1 MTRFSKIV
9 LASVIFVLLLWAAL
23 LGLGVYWFLLDR
35 EQNRVLEK
43 AGEALDEHDFGTAIT
58 LFDKALKLH
67 LLPGKAAWAHS
78 GRGHAETENH
88 KYADAIRDLS
98 EALRL
103 NPNARE
109 AYWGRG
115 YAYQLN
121 GDLDK
126 ALTDYAEYLRYDE
139 NAGRVYFNRG
149 LIYLQRKEW
158 AKAAHD
164 FSESIRC
171 EPENSYAYFE
181 RGSALLELHDFDG
194 ALASFDSAIIIK
206 PDLAEAYTARAGIYE
221 LKGESARASEDAL
234 RAMQLAPRPPPRTW
248 NPPMVEPSA
257 AASELRTEAWK
268 AQSAGRHDEAIDL
281 CNKALEANPNTFQTS
296 AILMTRGNSY
306 GDKGDWDRALRDY
319 DESVRLVPTNADAL
333 TNRGNAYAHKRQ
345 LDKSTSDYNE
355 AIRLNPRLFQAFYNR
370 ALNYLA
376 TADLNRALADLTECI
391 RLNPKFEEAYTKRAI
406 VFLRLKRKDDGL
418 RDAETAVSLNPD
430 NADAYHSRAELRMA
444 RREFPQARGDFDRMI
459 EHIRPDQSTFLNDAS
474 WFFATCPDK
483 ACRDGKKAVELGTKA
498 CEMRQWKD
506 PHTIDTLAAAFAE
519 IGDFDQAIKRQ
530 SEALKLY
537 EQPGDVRTGMQKRLA
552 LYQKHHAY
560 REEHTL

>member
-1 MTRFSKIV
+1 MSRFTKIV
-9 LASVIFVLLLWAAL
+9 LACAVSAFVVVGGVLE
-23 LGLGVYWFLLDR
+23 LGVGWFLLDR
-35 EQNRVLEK
+35 HQNRVLQK
-43 AGEALDEHDFGTAIT
+43 AAEALAKHDWGRAIT
-58 LFDKALKLH
+58 LFDKALKLP
-67 LLPGKAAWAHS
+67 LLPMKAAWAHS
-78 GRGHAETENH
+78 ARGQAETESG

-103 NPNARE
+103 NPKARE

-121 GDLDK
+121 GELDK
-126 ALTDYAEYLRYDE
+126 ALNDYDEFLRYDE

-149 LIYLQRKEW
+149 LIHLQRKEW
-158 AKAAHD
+158 AKAAQD
-164 FSESIRC
+164 FSESLRC

-181 RGSALLELHDFDG
+181 RGTALLELHDLDG
-194 ALASFDSAIIIK
+194 ALASFDSAIAIK
-206 PDLAEAYTARAGIYE
+206 TNLAEAYTARAGIYE

-257 AASELRTEAWK
+257 SASELGTQAWK
-268 AQSAGRHDEAIDL
+268 AQSASRYDEAIDL
-281 CNKALEANPNTFQTS
+281 CNKALDANPNTFQTS

-306 GDKGDWDRALRDY
+306 GGKGDWDRALRDY
-319 DESVRLVPTNADAL
+319 EEAVRLVPNNADAL

-345 LDKSTSDYNE
+345 LDKSTTDYNE
-355 AIRLNPRLFQAFYNR
+355 AIRLNPKLFQAFYNR

-391 RLNPKFEEAYTKRAI
+391 RLNPKFEQAYEKRAI
-406 VFLRLKRKDDGL
+406 VFVRLKRRDEGL
-418 RDAETAVSLNPD
+418 RDAEMAVSLNPD
-430 NADAYHSRAELRMA
+430 NADAYHRRAEVRMA
-444 RREFPQARGDFDRMI
+444 RREFPQARGDFDRML
-459 EHIRPDQSTFLNDAS
+459 EHIRPGQSTFLNDAS

-483 ACRDGKKAVELGTKA
+483 ACRDGKRAVELATKA
-498 CEMRQWKD
+498 CETQNWKD
-506 PHTIDTLAAAFAE
+506 AHILDTLAATFAE

-537 EQPGDVRTGMQKRLA
+537 EEPGELRTGMQKRLA

-560 REEHTL
+560 RDDGRP